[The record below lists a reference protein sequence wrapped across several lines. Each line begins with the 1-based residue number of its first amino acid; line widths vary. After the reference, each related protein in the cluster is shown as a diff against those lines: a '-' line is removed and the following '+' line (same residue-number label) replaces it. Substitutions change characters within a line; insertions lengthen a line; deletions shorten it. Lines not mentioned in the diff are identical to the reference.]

1 MIRFLRL
8 RIEGY
13 GRFGT
18 LHEFEFAEGLNL
30 IVGENESGKSTL
42 LSALLDALYANP
54 NSTAREVRERV
65 HWGHPHGW
73 RLELELIAGEEQVLL
88 QKFHPLDDPRRRGE
102 FLLHYR
108 GRTFAGEQAQA
119 EWQQLWKMPRG
130 VYLAT
135 ACVRQREMARLAKDR
150 SLATLQQQLRESAL
164 ATDLEPISRQIQ
176 NHRKELQQQLKAQE
190 QRVRQLGESYRSA
203 QQRDQ
208 QARAFRARLVELREH
223 RAILQQEIAHEEAF
237 LQRWRTLRET
247 IENLQKKQ
255 EEVGHIQS
263 QLQQIETLARE
274 RERVEA
280 EIRQEFE
287 KFCHLEPN
295 YHEKV
300 RSEYERYL
308 RARDQ
313 EQITAHQI
321 AQLSL
326 QVQRAIG
333 QSRARVGLV
342 GMGLAIAVAGFILF
356 SSAPI
361 LAGSVIG
368 LGMLLLLF
376 GLLWRPKHG
385 VELMAQRR
393 ILETQHRQAEAERLQ
408 AEQNLAERLHEAGF
422 TELRIPSPERSG
434 GTYDL
439 ASDFAYAVARFEE
452 RWARY
457 QHLRLEQMRLSAQ
470 YHALTQA
477 RTPEELQ
484 ARYAHLSTEIVGLSQ
499 TLNTDPFS
507 KELLNTPVEE
517 LSRREAQ
524 LDMLR
529 RKLDDAQR
537 EYHRT
542 EGLLEANLSSE
553 DPESLHLQLEQ
564 AQSYYDHLQH
574 RIRLLETARE
584 LLEEANRRYL
594 SDLSPQLKPRIDHYL
609 PTLTQR
615 RYTQIEIG
623 DNLELRVFHSTKGEP
638 ITLEEENPA
647 WSAGTLDQL
656 FFACRLGLTDALSG
670 DVRVPLLL
678 DEPLVYAD
686 DLRLADAL
694 ALIAQIAQHTQ
705 VLYFTCRQAFQVPA
719 HVVRLD

>member
-1 MIRFLRL
+1 MIRFRRL

-13 GRFGT
+13 GRFGA

-73 RLELELIAGEEQVLL
+73 RLELDLVVGKEPVQII
-88 QKFHPLDDPRRRGE
+88 KFHPQDDPRRRGE

-119 EWQQLWKMPRG
+119 EWEQLWKMPRE

-164 ATDLEPISRQIQ
+164 STDLEPIYRQIQ
-176 NHRKELQQQLKAQE
+176 NHRRELQQQLKAQE
-190 QRVRQLGESYRSA
+190 QRLQQLTESYRSA
-203 QQRDQ
+203 QQRNQ
-208 QARAFRARLVELREH
+208 EARTYRARLAELRDQIETV
-223 RAILQQEIAHEEAF
+223 QQAIAHEETF
-237 LQRWRTLRET
+237 LQRWQNLRQT
-247 IENLQKKQ
+247 IESLQKKR
-255 EEVGHIQS
+255 EEAGHIQN
-263 QLQQIETLARE
+263 QLQQIETLAHEKE
-274 RERVEA
+274 RIEA
-280 EIRQEFE
+280 ELRKDFDEFSRLDAN
-287 KFCHLEPN
+287 H
-295 YHEKV
+295 HEKV
-300 RSEYERYL
+300 RAEYERYQ
-308 RARDQ
+308 RARAQ
-313 EQITAHQI
+313 EQATASQLSE
-321 AQLSL
+321 LSL
-326 QVQRAIG
+326 QYQRAVG
-333 QSRARVGLV
+333 QSRARVGLA
-342 GMGLAIAVAGFILF
+342 GMGLAIAVAGFIL
-356 SSAPI
+356 SSSSPI
-361 LAGSVIG
+361 LGGSAIG

-393 ILETQHRQAEAERLQ
+393 ILETQHQQAETERVQAER
-408 AEQNLAERLHEAGF
+408 NLVARLHEAGF
-422 TELRIPSPERSG
+422 TELRLPSPERNG

-457 QHLRLEQMRLSAQ
+457 QHLRVEQMRISAQ
-470 YHALTQA
+470 YQALTQT

-484 ARYAHLSTEIVGLSQ
+484 ARLALLSTEIVGLTQ
-499 TLNTDPFS
+499 TLNLDPIG
-507 KELLNTPVEE
+507 KELLNTPAEE
-517 LSRREAQ
+517 FSRREVQ
-524 LDMLR
+524 LEMLKR
-529 RKLDDAQR
+529 NLEEAQR

-542 EGLLEANLSSE
+542 EGLLQATLVSE
-553 DPESLHLQLEQ
+553 DPETLQLLLQQ
-564 AQSYYDHLQH
+564 AQTYYDHLQH
-574 RIRLLETARE
+574 RIRLLEATRT

-594 SDLSPQLKPRIDHYL
+594 SDLSHQLQPRIEHYL
-609 PTLTQR
+609 PTLTR
-615 RYTQIEIG
+615 SRYTQITMG

-670 DVRVPLLL
+670 DARVPLLL

-686 DLRLADAL
+686 DSRLADAL
-694 ALIAQIAQHTQ
+694 TLIAQVAQHTQ